1 MRPSLHLPQKW
12 WPGGGLRAP
21 GGMTSLASSSKQGS
35 LHTRPPQHLSLIGKA
50 VVGLKMA
57 KHTQHLRS
65 IPAKFGG
72 TFSYPTS
79 RSSITSP
86 APCLLAGCIWSAGT
100 LGTACGCW
108 LGLSMSGKGALLP
121 RLPCSC
127 CILIELEICCL
138 YTDPVSGSNRT
149 TLVLWRFYQNKV
161 PATSES
167 NNLRYQLIKC
177 SIIEGIDC

>member
-1 MRPSLHLPQKW
+1 MRPSLHLLQKW
-12 WPGGGLRAP
+12 LPGGGLRAP
-21 GGMTSLASSSKQGS
+21 GGIISVESVVRQGF
-35 LHTRPPQHLSLIGKA
+35 LQTRPPQHLSLIGRV
-50 VVGLKMA
+50 VVGLKTFI
-57 KHTQHLRS
+57 HTQHLRS
-65 IPAKFGG
+65 IPAKLSWRSLY
-72 TFSYPTS
+72 TTS

-121 RLPCSC
+121 RLPSSC

-149 TLVLWRFYQNKV
+149 TLVLWRFYQNKG